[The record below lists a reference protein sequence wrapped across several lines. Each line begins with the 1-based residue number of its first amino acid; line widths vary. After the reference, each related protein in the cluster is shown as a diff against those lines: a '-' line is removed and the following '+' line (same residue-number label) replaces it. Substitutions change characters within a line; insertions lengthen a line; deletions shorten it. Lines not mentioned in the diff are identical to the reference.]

1 MNRGRTEGGDRG
13 CGGGADVHFLA
24 FSAFF
29 FARANSAHKPRKKEN
44 KKAAPG
50 RLGLTSD
57 PSQLKLTTIH
67 VGYGSKQNYQL
78 PFARSFNSNN
88 PNSKDQISLGV
99 SRCHKRLPLLN
110 CHDK

>member
-1 MNRGRTEGGDRG
+1 MFTFSLSQLSSLQERTVRTSQE
-13 CGGGADVHFLA
+13 
-24 FSAFF
+24 
-29 FARANSAHKPRKKEN
+29 RKKI
-44 KKAAPG
+44 KKRPRAD
-50 RLGLTSD
+50 LVTSD
-57 PSQLKLTTIH
+57 IPIEIDYHTQH
-67 VGYGSKQNYQL
+67 VGYKQNYQL